1 MKFSDIIGHEEV
13 RNEFDGLIKIGKIS
27 HAHIICGEDGS
38 GKSFIARELA
48 AKILGKTEI
57 KDYADL
63 IEWKINSGKKSI
75 SVDQVRSI
83 IEEVNKKPYE
93 GDKKVIIIHD
103 ADYITIQGQNAL
115 LKTIEEPPRGVFILL
130 LCETMGR
137 LLDTI
142 RSRCQLHKI
151 KKLPKEEMLAFINR
165 KYGVL
170 EDKEIKSILAFSVG
184 VPGKVED
191 FMENTALKSIRD
203 EVMDTLVSIKNMD
216 YDNIVKCAQK
226 LTEYKEL
233 WREVIECFA
242 VYVRDSLI
250 YKETG
255 KEELIINSDKLEDV
269 KKLAMQFSMNRL
281 NRIFDILNF
290 AKSNM
295 ESNVSVEL
303 TYGTMLFK
311 IQEV

>member
-1 MKFSDIIGHEEV
+1 MKFSDIIGHEKV
-13 RNEFDGLIKIGKIS
+13 RSEFDELIKMGKIS
-27 HAHIICGEDGS
+27 HAHIICGEDGI
-38 GKSFIARELA
+38 GKSFVARELA

-57 KDYADL
+57 KEYVDL

-93 GDKKVIIIHD
+93 GDKKVIIIHN
-103 ADYITIQGQNAL
+103 ADYVTIQGQNAL
-115 LKTIEEPPRGVFILL
+115 LKTIEEPPKGVFILL

-142 RSRCQLHKI
+142 RSRCQLHKM
-151 KKLPKEEMLAFINR
+151 KKLSREEMMSFINR
-165 KYGVL
+165 KYGQL
-170 EDKEIKSILAFSVG
+170 DENQIKSILAFSVG
-184 VPGKVED
+184 VPGKAED
-191 FMENTALKSIRD
+191 FMENVSLKIIRN
-203 EVMDTLVSIKNMD
+203 EVMDILINIKSVE
-216 YDNIVKCAQK
+216 YSSIVKYAQK

-233 WREVIECFA
+233 WRDVIDCFI
-242 VYVRDSLI
+242 VYIRDSLV

-255 KEELIINSDKLEDV
+255 KEELIINNDKLEDI
-269 KKLAMQFSMNRL
+269 KRLAMQFSMNRL

-290 AKSNM
+290 AKSNI

>member
-13 RNEFDGLIKIGKIS
+13 RHEFDELIKMGKVS
-27 HAHIICGEDGS
+27 HAHIICGEDGI
-38 GKSFIARELA
+38 GKSFVARELA

-57 KDYADL
+57 KEYADL
-63 IEWKINSGKKSI
+63 IEWKISSGKKSI

-93 GDKKVIIIHD
+93 ADKKVIVIHD
-103 ADYITIQGQNAL
+103 ADYVTIQGQNAL
-115 LKTIEEPPRGVFILL
+115 LKTIEEPPHGVFILL

-142 RSRCQLHKI
+142 RSRCQLHKM
-151 KKLPKEEMLAFINR
+151 KKLSKEEMITFIKR
-165 KYGVL
+165 KYGDL
-170 EDKEIKSILAFSVG
+170 ADKEIKAILAFSG
-184 VPGKVED
+184 GIPGKAED
-191 FMENTALKSIRD
+191 FMENTSLNLIRN
-203 EVMDTLVSIKNMD
+203 EVIDILLNIKKMN
-216 YDNIVKCAQK
+216 YDNIVKCSQK

-233 WREVIECFA
+233 WQEVIECFT
-242 VYVRDSLI
+242 VYIRDSLV

-255 KEELIINSDKLEDV
+255 KDDIIINNDKLEDI
-269 KKLAMQFSMNRL
+269 KKLAMQFSMNKL

-290 AKSNM
+290 ARSNI
-295 ESNVSVEL
+295 ESNVSIEL
-303 TYGTMLFK
+303 TYNTMLFK

>member
-1 MKFSDIIGHEEV
+1 MKFDDIIGHGEV
-13 RNEFDGLIKIGKIS
+13 RNEFDELIKMGKIS
-27 HAHIICGEDGS
+27 HAHIICGEDGI
-38 GKSFIARELA
+38 GKSFVARELA

-57 KDYADL
+57 KEYADL
-63 IEWKINSGKKSI
+63 IEWKINLGKKSI

-93 GDKKVIIIHD
+93 GDKKVIIIHN
-103 ADYITIQGQNAL
+103 ADYVTIQGQNAL
-115 LKTIEEPPRGVFILL
+115 LKTIEEPPKGVFILL

-142 RSRCQLHKI
+142 RSRCQLHKM
-151 KKLPKEEMLAFINR
+151 KRLSREEMMRFINR
-165 KYGVL
+165 KYGHL
-170 EDKEIKSILAFSVG
+170 DDNEIKSILAFSTG
-184 VPGKVED
+184 VPGKAED
-191 FMENTALKSIRD
+191 FMENTSLKLIRN
-203 EVMDTLVSIKNMD
+203 EVMDILINIKSVD
-216 YDNIVKCAQK
+216 YSSIVKYAQK

-233 WREVIECFA
+233 WQVVIDCFT
-242 VYVRDSLI
+242 VYIRDSLV

-255 KEELIINSDKLEDV
+255 KEDLIINNDRLEDI

-281 NRIFDILNF
+281 NKIFDILSF
-290 AKSNM
+290 AKSNI